1 MSKWDLSVL
10 SAYGRS
16 GLLLPLILLWWEF
29 PQGPQ
34 IRGCGFSSLFDYGQ
48 QKVRKLPKLQG
59 PDLSAHS
66 ELNYRLHVVP
76 VSKCHCHVVLFP
88 VVNQQSLVLSSRV
101 RGISHSER
109 RNNSNRSLRHGPM

>member
-66 ELNYRLHVVP
+66 ELNDWLHVVP
-76 VSKCHCHVVLFP
+76 VSKCHGHVVFFP
-88 VVNQQSLVLSSRV
+88 EVNQLGLIIFYVAPGNSPFVLA
-101 RGISHSER
+101 
-109 RNNSNRSLRHGPM
+109 RSLKFSRH

>member
-76 VSKCHCHVVLFP
+76 VSKRHGHVVFFP
-88 VVNQQSLVLSSRV
+88 VVNQQGLILSSGV
-101 RGISHSER
+101 SG
-109 RNNSNRSLRHGPM
+109 NRSIRHGAITQIL